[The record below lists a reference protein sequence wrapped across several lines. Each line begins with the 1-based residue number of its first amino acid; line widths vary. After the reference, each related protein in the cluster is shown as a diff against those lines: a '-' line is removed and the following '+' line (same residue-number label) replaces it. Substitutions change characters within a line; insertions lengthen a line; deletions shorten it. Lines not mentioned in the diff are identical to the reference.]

1 MSNFTSMRSDPG
13 AERSPHSSR
22 FTRLLVVALIVAVG
36 VLVLALLAPRGSGVA
51 GSSSSSGGPAAG
63 DSSASE
69 QGLASLAE
77 RRDGD
82 PLALGPV
89 DAPVVMI
96 EWSDYR
102 CPFCAV
108 FANDSLHEIREEYVD
123 TGQVRFEFR
132 DLAIFGD
139 QSIDAAVAARA
150 AGEQGRYF
158 EFAEALFAAAPEKGH
173 PDLPEEALVGF
184 AEAAS
189 VPDLARFERDLDD
202 PRLRALVEAD
212 TARAQQLGATGTPF
226 FLVGGTPLSGAQPVE
241 VFSRVIEAELATAAT
256 S

>member
-1 MSNFTSMRSDPG
+1 MSNVTSMRSDPG

-36 VLVLALLAPRGSGVA
+36 VLVLALLAPRGSGMA
-51 GSSSSSGGPAAG
+51 GTSSSGGPAAG

-189 VPDLARFERDLDD
+189 VPDLERFDRDMGD

-226 FLVGGTPLSGAQPVE
+226 FLVGGTPLSGAQPID
-241 VFSRVIEAELATAAT
+241 VFRRVIEAELSEAAT

>member
-1 MSNFTSMRSDPG
+1 MSNVTSMRSDRG
-13 AERSPHSSR
+13 AERSSHSSR
-22 FTRLLVVALIVAVG
+22 LTRLLVVALVVAVG

-51 GSSSSSGGPAAG
+51 GSSSSGGPATG
-63 DSSASE
+63 GSSASDS
-69 QGLASLAE
+69 GLASLAE
-77 RRDGD
+77 RRADD

-108 FANDSLHEIREEYVD
+108 FANDSFPEIREEYVD

-158 EFAEALFAAAPEKGH
+158 EFSEALFAAAPEKGH
-173 PDLPEEALVGF
+173 PDMPREALVQF
-184 AEAAS
+184 AETAA

-202 PRLRALVEAD
+202 PKLRALVEAD

-226 FLVGGTPLSGAQPVE
+226 FLVGGTPLSGAQPVD
-241 VFSRVIEAELATAAT
+241 VFRRMIEAELSEAAA

>member
-1 MSNFTSMRSDPG
+1 MRSDPG

-22 FTRLLVVALIVAVG
+22 LTRLLVIVLAVAVG
-36 VLVLALLAPRGSGVA
+36 VLVLALLAPRGSGMA
-51 GSSSSSGGPAAG
+51 GTSSSGGPAAG

-189 VPDLARFERDLDD
+189 VPDLERFDRDMGD

-226 FLVGGTPLSGAQPVE
+226 FLVGGTPLSGAQPID
-241 VFSRVIEAELATAAT
+241 VFRRVIEAELSKAAT